1 MPSKQVVAIIG
12 RPNVGKSTLFNR
24 LTGKRAALVSDMPG
38 LTRDRREGDA
48 LLLDHPVLLVDTAGL
63 EEAKRGS
70 IAQRMREQSEVAL
83 READLVLFVIDAREG
98 VMPADHV
105 FERMVRASLFSL
117 SAVALTLLTTAADPW
132 DERPREERLS
142 SAGQP
147 VAHTPFLGPAAVS
160 EASGL
165 RWPNAATDGITA
177 QAEGVPREFYF
188 SRVQYSGSGR
198 GFRGWSR
205 WDMDYPKADQIF
217 LSFIDRLL
225 SNLDAD
231 DRQFVVRLDDPGVRR
246 FPFLYALEVGS
257 MALTEPEIVGLRD
270 YLLAGGFLVIDDFW
284 GSRQWANWE
293 YEIRSVLP
301 GYEIVDLS
309 LDHPIFT
316 AFYEIDEI
324 LQVPNVRNGVR
335 GGPTHQ
341 SDGYVPMVK
350 GIHDENGRLMVV
362 INWNTDLGDAWE
374 WADNPYYP
382 LKYSTYAYEMG
393 VNFIV
398 YAMSH

>member
-1 MPSKQVVAIIG
+1 MTASGQ
-12 RPNVGKSTLFNR
+12 
-24 LTGKRAALVSDMPG
+24 AAL
-38 LTRDRREGDA
+38 
-48 LLLDHPVLLVDTAGL
+48 
-63 EEAKRGS
+63 
-70 IAQRMREQSEVAL
+70 
-83 READLVLFVIDAREG
+83 
-98 VMPADHV
+98 
-105 FERMVRASLFSL
+105 LFSL
-117 SAVALTLLTTAADPW
+117 SAVALTLLTAPPGPPGPRDDP
-132 DERPREERLS
+132 PRL
-142 SAGQP
+142 
-147 VAHTPFLGPAAVS
+147 S

-165 RWPNAATDGITA
+165 AGSKTAPDGATQ

-188 SRVQYSGSGR
+188 SRVRYSGYGR
-198 GFRGWSR
+198 GYGRGWGR
-205 WDMDYPKADQIF
+205 WATDFPKADQIF

-225 SNLDAD
+225 PNLDAYE
-231 DRQFVVRLDDPGVRR
+231 REHVVHLDDLSVRR

-257 MALTEPEIVGLRD
+257 MALTEPEIEGLRD

-293 YEIRSVLP
+293 YEIRAVLP

-316 AFYEIDEI
+316 TFYEIDEI
-324 LQVPNVRNGVR
+324 LQVPNIGNGVR

-341 SDGYVPMVK
+341 SDGFVPMVK

-393 VNFIV
+393 VNMIV

>member
-1 MPSKQVVAIIG
+1 M
-12 RPNVGKSTLFNR
+12 
-24 LTGKRAALVSDMPG
+24 RALS
-38 LTRDRREGDA
+38 
-48 LLLDHPVLLVDTAGL
+48 
-63 EEAKRGS
+63 
-70 IAQRMREQSEVAL
+70 
-83 READLVLFVIDAREG
+83 
-98 VMPADHV
+98 
-105 FERMVRASLFSL
+105 FSL
-117 SAVALTLLTTAADPW
+117 SAVALTLLTAAPGPWEDPS
-132 DERPREERLS
+132 PEERD
-142 SAGQP
+142 
-147 VAHTPFLGPAAVS
+147 
-160 EASGL
+160 
-165 RWPNAATDGITA
+165 RAT
-177 QAEGVPREFYF
+177 QRAEGVPREFYF
-188 SRVQYSGSGR
+188 SRVQYTGYGR
-198 GFRGWSR
+198 GFRRRRGSWAT
-205 WDMDYPKADQIF
+205 DYPKADRIF

-225 SNLDAD
+225 SNLDAYE
-231 DRQFVVRLDDPGVRR
+231 REHPIRLDDPSVRR

-350 GIHDENGRLMVV
+350 GIHDDNGRLMVV

>member
-1 MPSKQVVAIIG
+1 MIRSGQ
-12 RPNVGKSTLFNR
+12 L
-24 LTGKRAALVSDMPG
+24 
-38 LTRDRREGDA
+38 
-48 LLLDHPVLLVDTAGL
+48 
-63 EEAKRGS
+63 
-70 IAQRMREQSEVAL
+70 
-83 READLVLFVIDAREG
+83 
-98 VMPADHV
+98 
-105 FERMVRASLFSL
+105 VRALSFSL
-117 SAVALTLLTTAADPW
+117 SAVALALLTAAPGPW
-132 DERPREERLS
+132 DDPSREKRDR
-142 SAGQP
+142 
-147 VAHTPFLGPAAVS
+147 AAQ
-160 EASGL
+160 
-165 RWPNAATDGITA
+165 

-188 SRVQYSGSGR
+188 SRVQYSGYGR
-198 GFRGWSR
+198 GYRWGRGR
-205 WDMDYPKADQIF
+205 WATDYPKADRIF

-225 SNLDAD
+225 SNLDAYEHEHT
-231 DRQFVVRLDDPGVRR
+231 VRLNEPELRR

-270 YLLAGGFLVIDDFW
+270 YLLSGGFLVIDDFW

-324 LQVPNVRNGVR
+324 IQVPNVRNGVR

>member
-1 MPSKQVVAIIG
+1 
-12 RPNVGKSTLFNR
+12 
-24 LTGKRAALVSDMPG
+24 
-38 LTRDRREGDA
+38 
-48 LLLDHPVLLVDTAGL
+48 
-63 EEAKRGS
+63 
-70 IAQRMREQSEVAL
+70 
-83 READLVLFVIDAREG
+83 
-98 VMPADHV
+98 
-105 FERMVRASLFSL
+105 MVRALSFSL
-117 SAVALTLLTTAADPW
+117 SAVSAVALTLLTAAPGPW
-132 DERPREERLS
+132 DDPSREERPL
-142 SAGQP
+142 AP
-147 VAHTPFLGPAAVS
+147 S
-160 EASGL
+160 EALGL
-165 RWPNAATDGITA
+165 GWSNTAPDGAT
-177 QAEGVPREFYF
+177 QQVEGVPREFYF
-188 SRVQYSGSGR
+188 SRVQYTGYGR
-198 GFRGWSR
+198 GYRRGRGSWAT
-205 WDMDYPKADQIF
+205 DYPKADQIF

-225 SNLDAD
+225 SNLDAYEHEH
-231 DRQFVVRLDDPGVRR
+231 VVRLNEPELRR
-246 FPFLYALEVGS
+246 FPFLYALEVGR

-293 YEIRSVLP
+293 YEIQSVLP